1 MINRMPGVREMEE
14 SEEVFV
20 KSDGGPLLIPAQVAR
35 RSLPTGTR
43 QSWVSE
49 VGDAVR

>member
-1 MINRMPGVREMEE
+1 MINRMPGVRETEE

-20 KSDGGPLLIPAQVAR
+20 KDDGEPLLIPVQLAH
-35 RSLPTGTR
+35 RSLPTRTR
-43 QSWVSE
+43 QSWLSE